1 MMSALFTTEN
11 TKSNS
16 NTVAEANCEM
26 SPDRIRITIST
37 KISPMAT
44 WGVRRTGWMMER
56 ACATRARGD
65 RGEAR
70 ARDGETHD
78 MGKQTVAIGALRY
91 IGGATRTRVA

>member
-44 WGVRRTGWMMER
+44 WGVR
-56 ACATRARGD
+56 GD

-70 ARDGETHD
+70 ARDGATHD